1 LRVLLDTNT
10 FIWFLTGSPRLSAVA
25 KGAIQDVSNDVLVS
39 ASTVWELAL
48 KANAGKLD
56 AFSPIA
62 AFYERGIAVLQAVE
76 LPIRA
81 DHALRAAELPLVH
94 RDPFDRMLVAQAQAE
109 GVPLLTNDPRIR
121 EYDVSVVW

>member
-1 LRVLLDTNT
+1 MRVLLDTNA

-25 KGAIQDVSNDVLVS
+25 KREIQDASNDVLVS

-48 KANAGKLD
+48 KASARKLD
-56 AFSPIA
+56 ALSPIA

-81 DHALRAAELPLVH
+81 EHALWAAELPLVH
-94 RDPFDRMLVAQAQAE
+94 RDPFDRMLVAQAQTE
-109 GVPLLTNDPRIR
+109 GVPLLTNDPHIR
-121 EYDVSVVW
+121 KYDVRVVW